1 MRQVAEPPGREENAM
16 KLIHWLIVA
25 LAAIAI
31 APLVPKHEARAAFG
45 SYLCSPTLPNSGSG
59 MARTVGGANTFV
71 PSGTLYALNGQGCAF
86 VANQDVSSF
95 LAQGYTGGQNFFSA
109 SLVGLT
115 ANTTTT
121 NSPTLP
127 AGAYIHNIVLAE
139 TAGTAVS
146 GGVKIGT
153 TAGGTDIVA
162 AQAVAG
168 NALVTITDA
177 SLLKR
182 SFGTGPAPAVQQIF
196 FGAVTAFSPSVLN
209 VSIMYSLF

>member
-1 MRQVAEPPGREENAM
+1 M
-16 KLIHWLIVA
+16 KLWTRLILAASA
-25 LAAIAI
+25 LAAAI
-31 APLVPKHEARAAFG
+31 ALPASEQPARAAFG
-45 SYLCSPTLPNSGSG
+45 SYLCAPTLPNSESG
-59 MARTVGGANTFV
+59 MARTIGGANTFV
-71 PSGTLYALNGQGCAF
+71 PSGTLYVLNGQGCAF
-86 VANQDVSSF
+86 IANQDVGAFQS
-95 LAQGYTGGQNFFSA
+95 QGYTGGQNFFST

-127 AGAYIHNIVLAE
+127 AGAYIHNIVIAE
-139 TAGTAVS
+139 TSGTAVS
-146 GGVKIGT
+146 GGVKIGS

-182 SFGTGPAPAVQQIF
+182 SFGTGPAPAAQQIF